1 MKKRNNMISAAIVAD
16 SKDTKGNRITTMEV
30 VFPRMILAEFNTHRM
45 FSRNSASSRA
55 IPYKKMVKSV
65 KENLFIPMA
74 FQKEHKGMQGSVYH
88 EGFSDNIRVL
98 AWKLGA
104 KMAIISSSILF
115 KLGVTKQLANR
126 LLEPFMYHKVL
137 VTFTESKNF
146 FNLRAPEYMLKG
158 LTNVR
163 TFKTKRDVIKAY
175 SNTNL
180 FNYYSELNWLK
191 VNRGMGEIHIMDL
204 AEKMYI
210 ALEDST
216 PKLLQPGE
224 WHIPFG
230 NDFDEYKII
239 TFLESMH
246 GVKQHTTWSKV
257 EIDEV
262 KAKIA
267 TARCA
272 RLSYQTLGDN
282 PVIDYKKDLALY
294 EVLKA
299 SGHFSP
305 AEHVSQ
311 CMTEKEYLMF
321 SRTYPDENNL
331 PVTSHGW
338 CLNFRGFKQL
348 RYFLQ

>member
-1 MKKRNNMISAAIVAD
+1 MKNRTNMISARVVAD
-16 SKDTKGNRITTMEV
+16 SKDRRENRITTMEV

-55 IPYKKMVKSV
+55 IPYKKMLKSV

-74 FQKEHKGMQGSVYH
+74 FQKEHKGMQGSEYH
-88 EGFSDNIRVL
+88 EGFADNLRVL

-104 KMAIISSSILF
+104 KMAIMSSYILF
-115 KLGVTKQLANR
+115 KLGVSKQLANR

-137 VTFTESKNF
+137 VTFTESDNF
-146 FNLRAPEYMLKG
+146 FNLRSPEYQPTGEDTYKTRRDAIADFPN
-158 LTNVR
+158 TNVLSG
-163 TFKTKRDVIKAY
+163 FSD
-175 SNTNL
+175 L
-180 FNYYSELNWLK
+180 DWLK
-191 VNRGMGEIHIMDL
+191 INKGMGEIHIMDL

-210 ALEDST
+210 ELEDST
-216 PKLLQPGE
+216 PKILSEGE

-230 NDFDEYKII
+230 NDFDDDKII

-246 GVKQHTTWSKV
+246 GVKQHTTWSKA

-311 CMTEKEYLMF
+311 CMTEKEYLAF
-321 SRTYPDENNL
+321 SRTYPNDVGL
-331 PVTSHGW
+331 IITSHGW